1 MKRVILPGAQAL
13 AAIIK
18 SVHSA
23 SCHPICPQ
31 YDCPLEGVVS
41 SLWHYFSALVVFQES
56 SGPAMFATPIVDYTL
71 YGKLDA
77 VEVSVSDLTTGKVK

>member
-13 AAIIK
+13 AAVIK
-18 SVHSA
+18 SVHRA

-31 YDCPLEGVVS
+31 YDCPLEGAVS
-41 SLWHYFSALVVFQES
+41 SLWRYFSALVVFQES